1 MDSNKAKAHLG
12 NNGIIII
19 AGGISAGVSLVMV
32 IIVVVLMYRRYKRD
46 NIEKSEVPDKDFEK
60 KEADI
65 KGTDDTLQP
74 SQKRSSS
81 LRRNLSNR
89 CTKTLDEAILN
100 CSSLQGK
107 STFKLRKNSNSYD
120 DNCCDNPRL
129 KEEHCT
135 VTDRTISLDAMGE
148 ISIIDKR
155 EISLIKK
162 SSSLN

>member
-1 MDSNKAKAHLG
+1 MDSNKVNAYLG
-12 NNGIIII
+12 NNSIIII
-19 AGGISAGVSLVMV
+19 AVGVSAGVSLVMV
-32 IIVVVLMYRRYKRD
+32 TIVVVLMYRRYKRD
-46 NIEKSEVPDKDFEK
+46 NIEKSEIPDKDFEK
-60 KEADI
+60 KEVDI

-74 SQKRSSS
+74 SQKCSST

-89 CTKTLDEAILN
+89 CTKTLGETILN
-100 CSSLQGK
+100 FSSLQGK

-120 DNCCDNPRL
+120 DNCCDKPRL
-129 KEEHCT
+129 KEEFFT
-135 VTDRTISLDAMGE
+135 VTDRTISLDAIVE